1 MRLRRPIRWKRACR
15 LYLEFLVVMHMH
27 NVHCTCICTCCIVSL
42 LAVSIDAT
50 RRGCKVGSPLGAKC
64 VRTTRGNLIMKGIT
78 SCGWR
83 IIGIYDNVND
93 DDDDDDDEDGDD
105 DDDDVI
111 RMLFKVLHIQYSCSF

>member
-1 MRLRRPIRWKRACR
+1 MQSAFEPQR
-15 LYLEFLVVMHMH
+15 E
-27 NVHCTCICTCCIVSL
+27 
-42 LAVSIDAT
+42 
-50 RRGCKVGSPLGAKC
+50 
-64 VRTTRGNLIMKGIT
+64 NLIMKGIT